1 MFGGGCGSACWGFKS
16 EFSLRDKV
24 LMHKTRSKANGGND
38 LYTPHNG
45 LPRAFSRSA
54 PYFLYLLT

>member
-1 MFGGGCGSACWGFKS
+1 MSGFKS
-16 EFSLRDKV
+16 ELSWPDKV
-24 LMHKTRSKANGGND
+24 LMHKTRSKANGDNE

-45 LPRAFSRSA
+45 RPRAFSRST